1 MFIGHYAVA
10 FAAKRA
16 APRVS
21 LGVLVGAAALLDLL
35 WPVFLLLGWE
45 AVRIE
50 PGNTAVT
57 PLVFVHYPISHSLAA
72 AAGWSALFGLLYWG
86 ATRYRS
92 GAVVVGLVALSHWYL
107 DALVHRP
114 DLPLYPRS
122 PLKVGLGLW
131 NSIPATLLLE
141 GLMFV
146 GGVWL
151 YARGTRAKD
160 AIGRHAF
167 LCFVGFIALVYAAN
181 LLGAPAPS
189 WRAVAWVGLAAWLF
203 PFWAEWFDRHRTR

>member
-16 APRVS
+16 SPKVS
-21 LGVLVGAAALLDLL
+21 LGVLVGAALLLDLL

-45 AVRIE
+45 RVRIE
-50 PGNTAVT
+50 PGNSVLV
-57 PLVFVHYPISHSLAA
+57 PLAFVHYPFSHSLVT
-72 AAGWSALFGLLYWG
+72 AAGWSALCGLIYLG

-107 DALVHRP
+107 DALAHRP
-114 DLPLYPRS
+114 DLPLYPGS

-131 NSIPATLLLE
+131 NSIPASVLLE
-141 GLMFV
+141 ALMFA

-151 YARGTRAKD
+151 YATGTRAKD
-160 AIGRHAF
+160 ALGRYLFIG
-167 LCFVGFIALVYAAN
+167 FVGFITLVFVAN
-181 LLGAPAPS
+181 LLGPPPPS
-189 WRAVAWVGLAAWLF
+189 WQAVAWVGLAAWLL

>member
-16 APRVS
+16 TPRVS
-21 LGVLVGAAALLDLL
+21 LGVLVGAASLLDLL
-35 WPVFLLLGWE
+35 WPAFLLLGWE
-45 AVRIE
+45 TVRIE
-50 PGNTAVT
+50 PGNTAVA
-57 PLVFVHYPISHSLAA
+57 PLAFVRYPISHSLVA

-114 DLPLYPRS
+114 DLPLYPGS

-131 NSIPATLLLE
+131 NSFPATLLLE
-141 GLMFV
+141 GLMFA

-151 YARGTRAKD
+151 YAAGTRAKD
-160 AIGRHAF
+160 AVGRYAF
-167 LCFVGFIALVYAAN
+167 LVFVGFMTLAYAAN
-181 LLGAPAPS
+181 LLGPPPPN
-189 WRAVAWVGLAAWLF
+189 WQAVAWAGLAAWIF
-203 PFWAEWFDRHRTR
+203 PFWAEWFDRRRTR

>member
-1 MFIGHYAVA
+1 MFIGHYAFA

-21 LGVLVGAAALLDLL
+21 LGVLVGAASLLDLL

-50 PGNTAVT
+50 PRNTASV
-57 PLVFVHYPISHSLAA
+57 PLAFVHYPLSHSLLA
-72 AAGWSALFGLLYWG
+72 AAGWSALCGLVYWG
-86 ATRYRS
+86 STRYGS
-92 GAVVVGLVALSHWYL
+92 GAAVVGLVALSHWYL

-114 DLPLYPRS
+114 DLPLYPGS

-131 NSIPATLLLE
+131 NSIPASVLLE
-141 GLMFV
+141 GLLFA

-151 YARGTRAKD
+151 YATGTRAKD
-160 AIGRHAF
+160 ALGRF
-167 LCFVGFIALVYAAN
+167 LLIAFVGFMTLVYVAS
-181 LLGAPAPS
+181 LLGPPPPG
-189 WRAVAWVGLAAWLF
+189 WRAVAWVGLAALLF

>member
-21 LGVLVGAAALLDLL
+21 LGVLVGAASLLDLL
-35 WPVFLLLGWE
+35 WPAFLLLGWE

-50 PGNTAVT
+50 PGNTAFT
-57 PLVFVHYPISHSLAA
+57 PLAFMHYPISHSLVA
-72 AAGWSALFGLLYWG
+72 AAGWSVLCGLLYWG

-92 GAVVVGLVALSHWYL
+92 GALVVALVALSHWYL

-114 DLPLYPRS
+114 DLPLYPGS
-122 PLKVGLGLW
+122 PLRVGLGLW

-141 GLMFV
+141 GLMFA

-151 YARGTRAKD
+151 YTRGTHAKD
-160 AIGRHAF
+160 ALGRYALLGFVAF
-167 LCFVGFIALVYAAN
+167 MVLVYAGD
-181 LLGAPAPS
+181 LLAPPPPN
-189 WRAVAWVGLAAWLF
+189 WQAVAWAGLAGWLF
-203 PFWAEWFDRHRTR
+203 PFWAEWFDRHRVR

>member
-21 LGVLVGAAALLDLL
+21 LGVLVAATSLLDLL
-35 WPVFLLLGWE
+35 WPLCLLLGWE
-45 AVRIE
+45 RARID
-50 PGNTAVT
+50 PGNTAFT
-57 PLVFVHYPISHSLAA
+57 PLAFVHYPISHSLVS
-72 AAGWSALFGLLYWG
+72 AAGWSLLCGLVYWG

-92 GAVVVGLVALSHWYL
+92 GAVVVALVALSHWYL

-114 DLPLYPRS
+114 DLPLYPGS
-122 PLKVGLGLW
+122 PLRVGLGIW

-141 GLMFV
+141 GAMFA

-151 YARGTRAKD
+151 YAAATRAKD
-160 AIGRHAF
+160 AVGRYAF
-167 LCFVGFIALVYAAN
+167 PGFVVFMALAYAGN
-181 LLGAPAPS
+181 LLGPPPPS
-189 WRAVAWVGLAAWLF
+189 WQAVAWVGIAAWLF
-203 PFWAEWFDRHRTR
+203 PFWAEWFDRHRVR

>member
-16 APRVS
+16 VPRVS
-21 LGVLVGAAALLDLL
+21 LGVLVGAASLLDLL

-45 AVRIE
+45 AVRVE
-50 PGNTAVT
+50 PGNTALA
-57 PLVFVHYPISHSLAA
+57 PLAFVRYPISHSLVA
-72 AAGWSALFGLLYWG
+72 AAGWSALCGALYWG

-114 DLPLYPRS
+114 DLPLYPGS

-131 NSIPATLLLE
+131 NSIPAAVLLE
-141 GLMFV
+141 GLLFT

-160 AIGRHAF
+160 AIGRYAF
-167 LCFVGFIALVYAAN
+167 LGFVGFMALVYAAN
-181 LLGAPAPS
+181 LLGPPPPS
-189 WRAVAWVGLAAWLF
+189 WQAVAWVGLAAWLF